1 MLAVWG
7 TVLTASVLTIAE
19 RRTSRLIAL
28 GLQYIAVAWLCSL
41 AIPGQVAA
49 VKLVGGLIACG
60 ILGLTAASESQ
71 TDVEQPRMA
80 RIRFRAV
87 ASILVLVAA
96 LGVGRGNWIGIPEIS
111 APANLGS
118 TLLIAMGLLQVG
130 LARRPIGAA
139 LGLMSFLSG
148 FEIAYSVIEPALA
161 VLALLAS
168 VHIGLALVVSYL
180 TVLTGSQEHRT

>member
-1 MLAVWG
+1 MLVVWG
-7 TVLTASVLTIAE
+7 SALTATLLTVVAHRTVRLVVLAI
-19 RRTSRLIAL
+19 
-28 GLQYIAVAWLCSL
+28 QYLAVAWLCSL

-60 ILGLTAASESQ
+60 ILGLTSASEVG
-71 TDVEQPRMA
+71 TEDDPPRAA
-80 RIRFRAV
+80 RSRFRAV

-96 LGVGRGNWIGIPEIS
+96 FGIGRINWMEIPEIS
-111 APANLGS
+111 PEATLGS
-118 TLLIAMGLLQVG
+118 TVLIAMGLLQVG
-130 LARRPIGAA
+130 LARRPIGAC
-139 LGLMSFLSG
+139 LGLMTFLSG

-180 TVLTGSQEHRT
+180 TVLTGRQEQGI